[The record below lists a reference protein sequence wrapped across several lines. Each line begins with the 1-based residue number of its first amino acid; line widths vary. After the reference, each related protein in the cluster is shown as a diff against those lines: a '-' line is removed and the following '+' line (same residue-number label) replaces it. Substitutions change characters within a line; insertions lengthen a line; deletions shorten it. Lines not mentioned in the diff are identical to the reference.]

1 MDYYERSFDL
11 NGNTLSWNELKFKMF
26 PDVIEPKPKPKSKT
40 KAKPKKTTKAKDF
53 SNGVDETNDAVIEK
67 ISSSIWKMS
76 QHVFCYSFGTFRLF
90 FNKKYSYFSFVDQAR
105 INTMLKL
112 LYHSYPRIVNANFS
126 PYFLQ
131 KEANLWQEWQ
141 SQILNTVSVKG
152 PNFDANELR
161 TPQVF

>member
-1 MDYYERSFDL
+1 METPYRGTSSNLKCFL
-11 NGNTLSWNELKFKMF
+11 TLSNRSPNQNQKQKQNQRR
-26 PDVIEPKPKPKSKT
+26 PQKR
-40 KAKPKKTTKAKDF
+40 
-53 SNGVDETNDAVIEK
+53 K
-67 ISSSIWKMS
+67 ISQMEWTRRMMQSLKKFLL
-76 QHVFCYSFGTFRLF
+76 VFGRCHSTCSATVLVRFVF

-112 LYHSYPRIVNANFS
+112 LHHSYPRIVNANFS

-131 KEANLWQEWQ
+131 KEANLWQDWQ